1 MKGKKYRRTRKR
13 SSYISKGT
21 GSKII
26 HTGKGSIA
34 KKRISRGKSKIN
46 LEKET
51 RKLVNKANSRL
62 DSLQRRFRSGTW
74 ASKKLSNRLSTNKM
88 KMWSKQ
94 GKIKLGKNP
103 NRQQLIAAN
112 KAINQFLNSLTSTKK
127 GIKKTREKTIESLQ
141 ATLSIEDEEM
151 SYEDA
156 ETFYEMFG
164 DNDFNYIRDYVPAST
179 LQACIEDAIEES
191 DSEND
196 FIKRLEDYSEVS
208 FNDLDMRDRA
218 KSLYEKYVL

>member
-1 MKGKKYRRTRKR
+1 MQGKKYRRTRKR

-21 GSKII
+21 GSKIA

-34 KKRISRGKSKIN
+34 KKRISRRKPKVD

-51 RKLVNKANSRL
+51 RKLVSKANARL
-62 DSLQRRFRSGTW
+62 DSLQRRYRSGTW
-74 ASKKLSNRLSTNKM
+74 ATKKLANRLSSNKM

-103 NRQQLIAAN
+103 NKQQLLAVN
-112 KAINQFLNSLTSTKK
+112 KAVNQFLKSQTSTKR
-127 GIKKTREKTIESLQ
+127 GISRTRQKTIESLRG
-141 ATLSIEDEEM
+141 TLSTEDNEM

-156 ETFYEMFG
+156 EKFYEMFG
-164 DNDFNYIRDYVPAST
+164 EDNFSNIADKIGASA
-179 LQACIEDAIEES
+179 LQAVIEDAIEES

-196 FIKRLEDYSEVS
+196 FIKRLETYAGLSM
-208 FNDLDMRDRA
+208 NDLDIRESA
-218 KSLYEKYVL
+218 NSLYMKYVL